1 MKTVAVL
8 AGLTALANAHATWQ
22 QLWKNGEDLE
32 STCARLPPSNSPIED
47 YTSTALQCNV
57 SPAAASG
64 KCGFAAGDTVTIE
77 MHQHNTRLCTEEGI
91 GGAHWGPVLAY
102 LSKVED
108 AATADGSSEFFKIYE
123 NTWKKAEGSTQG
135 DNDYW
140 GTKDLNYN
148 CGKLDFT
155 IPEDI
160 APGDYLLRAEAIAL
174 HAASASGGA
183 QHYVTCY
190 QLTVTGDGTATP
202 AGVKFPEAYSKTGEG
217 LGFSIHA
224 DLSEYPAPGPAL
236 YARGTKVDPQLLT
249 FGEISGVPKATGGA
263 SAPAASATV
272 APSSKVAVASSA
284 AATSA
289 AATSA
294 APASSAAAETPV
306 ASSAAASKPAA
317 TSAAASSVA
326 ATSAAETEAAT
337 SAAASSVVASA
348 PAASS
353 TAAPETGD
361 KKYNVDSFATYLEA
375 QPGSDAE
382 FDIAEFI
389 AWLEKIESGS
399 NTVEPSASASEVAAE
414 PTAAE
419 SSAAVKPTTTAV
431 ASQAPAQSSAAAGS
445 SKAASAPAK
454 TTLATVTKPQPT
466 SGSGSDS
473 DAEVKEYG
481 RCGGQGHTGS
491 TTCAS
496 GLTCKVQ
503 NPYYSQCVESSD
515 GGNAAQ
521 SSASKPT
528 TTKAAGASTT
538 KAAQPTAYPTAA
550 VSSKAAAASSAAAPI
565 ISKEAVASATPSA
578 SATPGADKLWTIE
591 ELIAFLEEA
600 AE

>member
-1 MKTVAVL
+1 MKTVAVI
-8 AGLTALANAHATWQ
+8 AGIAALANAHATWQ

-57 SPAAASG
+57 NPAPASG

-77 MHQHNTRLCTEEGI
+77 MHQHNSRLCTEEGI

-102 LSKVED
+102 MSKVED
-108 AATADGSSEFFKIYE
+108 AATADGSSDFFKIYE
-123 NTWKKAEGSTQG
+123 NTWKKAPGSAQG
-135 DNDYW
+135 DNDFW

-174 HAASASGGA
+174 HAASSSGGA

-202 AGVKFPEAYSKTGEG
+202 AGVKFPEAYSKTGPG
-217 LGFSIHA
+217 LGFSIHQ
-224 DLSEYPAPGPAL
+224 DMTEYPAPGPAL
-236 YARGTKVDPQLLT
+236 YARGTEATPQLLT
-249 FGEISGVPKATGGA
+249 FGEISGVPKPTGGA
-263 SAPAASATV
+263 SAPASSAVV
-272 APSSKVAVASSA
+272 APSSKAASSA

-294 APASSAAAETPV
+294 APASSV
-306 ASSAAASKPAA
+306 AP
-317 TSAAASSVA
+317 TSAS
-326 ATSAAETEAAT
+326 EAAT

-348 PAASS
+348 PVASS

-361 KKYNVDSFATYLEA
+361 EKYNVDSFAAYLEA

-382 FDIAEFI
+382 FDMAEFI

-399 NTVEPSASASEVAAE
+399 NTAE
-414 PTAAE
+414 PTA
-419 SSAAVKPTTTAV
+419 
-431 ASQAPAQSSAAAGS
+431 AQSSAAAVKPTVTAAASQAPAKS
-445 SKAASAPAK
+445 SAAAVSSAPAK

-466 SGSGSDS
+466 SGSGSGS
-473 DAEVKEYG
+473 DATVQAYG
-481 RCGGQGHTGS
+481 RCGGQDYTGGA
-491 TTCAS
+491 TCAS
-496 GLTCKVQ
+496 GYTCKVQ
-503 NPYYSQCVESSD
+503 NPYYSQCVPSED
-515 GGNAAQ
+515 GNAAQ
-521 SSASKPT
+521 PGASKPT
-528 TTKAAGASTT
+528 ATKPAAT
-538 KAAQPTAYPTAA
+538 PT
-550 VSSKAAAASSAAAPI
+550 AAASSAPVV
-565 ISKEAVASATPSA
+565 SKEAVPSA
-578 SATPGADKLWTIE
+578 SASAAPAADKLWTID
-591 ELIAFLEEA
+591 ELIAFLEKS

>member
-1 MKTVAVL
+1 MKTVAVI
-8 AGLTALANAHATWQ
+8 AGIAALANAHATWQ

-102 LSKVED
+102 MSKVDD
-108 AATADGSSEFFKIYE
+108 AATADGSSEFFKVYE
-123 NTWKKAEGSTQG
+123 NTWKKAPGSTQG

-174 HAASASGGA
+174 HAASSSGGA

-190 QLTVTGDGTATP
+190 QVTVTGDGTATP
-202 AGVKFPEAYSKTGEG
+202 AGVKFPEAYSKTGSG
-217 LGFSIHA
+217 LGFSIHQ
-224 DLSEYPAPGPAL
+224 DMSEYPAPGPAL

-263 SAPAASATV
+263 SASASSAVV
-272 APSSKVAVASSA
+272 APSSTAVASAAATSAAVTSAVPASSAPAETPIASSA
-284 AATSA
+284 AATSP
-289 AATSA
+289 A
-294 APASSAAAETPV
+294 APTSV
-306 ASSAAASKPAA
+306 ASAA
-317 TSAAASSVA
+317 TSAAASSA
-326 ATSAAETEAAT
+326 
-337 SAAASSVVASA
+337 VASA

-353 TAAPETGD
+353 TPAPETGD
-361 KKYNVDSFATYLEA
+361 KYNVDSFATYLEA

-382 FDIAEFI
+382 FTIEEFI

-399 NTVEPSASASEVAAE
+399 NTAE
-414 PTAAE
+414 PTAAQ
-419 SSAAVKPTTTAV
+419 SSAAAVKPTTP
-431 ASQAPAQSSAAAGS
+431 APASSAAAIS
-445 SKAASAPAK
+445 SAPAK
-454 TTLATVTKPQPT
+454 TTLSTVTKPQPT
-466 SGSGSDS
+466 SGSDSGSDV
-473 DAEVKEYG
+473 EVKAYG
-481 RCGGQGHTGS
+481 RCGGEGYTGS
-491 TTCAS
+491 STCAS
-496 GLTCKVQ
+496 GFTCKVQ
-503 NPYYSQCVESSD
+503 NPYYSQCVQSE
-515 GGNAAQ
+515 GNNAAQ
-521 SSASKPT
+521 PSASQPT
-528 TTKAAGASTT
+528 AATST
-538 KAAQPTAYPTAA
+538 AAQPTASKPAAGASSTKAATPTAT
-550 VSSKAAAASSAAAPI
+550 ASSTAPAV
-565 ISKEAVASATPSA
+565 SKEAIPSA
-578 SATPGADKLWTIE
+578 SASASAAPAADKLWTIQ

>member
-1 MKTVAVL
+1 
-8 AGLTALANAHATWQ
+8 
-22 QLWKNGEDLE
+22 
-32 STCARLPPSNSPIED
+32 
-47 YTSTALQCNV
+47 
-57 SPAAASG
+57 
-64 KCGFAAGDTVTIE
+64 

-102 LSKVED
+102 MSKVED

-224 DLSEYPAPGPAL
+224 PLSEYPAPGPAL

-263 SAPAASATV
+263 SAPASSATV
-272 APSSKVAVASSA
+272 AASSKAAVVSSA

-317 TSAAASSVA
+317 TSAAASSA
-326 ATSAAETEAAT
+326 APSSAAEAEPTEAAT
-337 SAAASSVVASA
+337 SAAASSVVASV

-361 KKYNVDSFATYLEA
+361 KKYNVDSFATYLET

-382 FDIAEFI
+382 FTIDEFI
-389 AWLEKIESGS
+389 AWLEKVESGS
-399 NTVEPSASASEVAAE
+399 NTAEPSVSASEVA
-414 PTAAE
+414 
-419 SSAAVKPTTTAV
+419 VKPTATAV
-431 ASQAPAQSSAAAGS
+431 ASQAPAQSSVAAGS
-445 SKAASAPAK
+445 SKAPSAPAK

-466 SGSGSDS
+466 SGSDS

-503 NPYYSQCVESSD
+503 NPYYSQCIKSSE

-521 SSASKPT
+521 PTAAVSS
-528 TTKAAGASTT
+528 KAAAAS
-538 KAAQPTAYPTAA
+538 PTAA
-550 VSSKAAAASSAAAPI
+550 VSSKAAAASSTAALV
-565 ISKEAVASATPSA
+565 ISKEAVSSAAPSA
-578 SATPGADKLWTIE
+578 SATPAADKLWTIE

>member
-1 MKTVAVL
+1 MKTVAVI
-8 AGLTALANAHATWQ
+8 AGIAALANAHATWQ

-57 SPAAASG
+57 NPAAASG

-102 LSKVED
+102 MSKVED

-174 HAASASGGA
+174 HAASSSGGA

-224 DLSEYPAPGPAL
+224 PLSEYPAPGPAL

-249 FGEISGVPKATGGA
+249 FGEIAGVPKPTGGA
-263 SAPAASATV
+263 SAPASSAAA
-272 APSSKVAVASSA
+272 APSSKAAVASSA

-306 ASSAAASKPAA
+306 ASSAAA
-317 TSAAASSVA
+317 TSAAAP
-326 ATSAAETEAAT
+326 TSAAEAEPTEAAT

-361 KKYNVDSFATYLEA
+361 NKYNVDSFATYLEA
-375 QPGSDAE
+375 QSGSDAE
-382 FDIAEFI
+382 FTIEEFI

-399 NTVEPSASASEVAAE
+399 NTAEPSASATEVAAE
-414 PTAAE
+414 PTAAQ
-419 SSAAVKPTTTAV
+419 SSAAAVKPSATAV
-431 ASQAPAQSSAAAGS
+431 ASQAPAQSSAAAVS
-445 SKAASAPAK
+445 SKAPAGPAK

-466 SGSGSDS
+466 SGSDSGSDTEIK
-473 DAEVKEYG
+473 AYG
-481 RCGGQGHTGS
+481 RCGGQDYTGS

-496 GLTCKVQ
+496 GYTCKVQ
-503 NPYYSQCVESSD
+503 NPYYSQCVKSE

-521 SSASKPT
+521 PSASKPT
-528 TTKAAGASTT
+528 ATKPAAGASST
-538 KAAQPTAYPTAA
+538 KAAQTTASPT
-550 VSSKAAAASSAAAPI
+550 AAASSAAPVV
-565 ISKEAVASATPSA
+565 SKEAAPSAAPSA
-578 SATPGADKLWTIE
+578 SAAPAADKLWTIE

>member
-8 AGLTALANAHATWQ
+8 AGMAALANAHATWQ

-57 SPAAASG
+57 NPAAASG
-64 KCGFAAGDTVTIE
+64 KCSYAAGDSVTIE
-77 MHQHNTRLCTEEGI
+77 MHQHNSRQCTEEGI

-108 AATADGSSEFFKIYE
+108 SATADGSSEFFKIYE
-123 NTWKKAEGSTQG
+123 NTWKKAEGSSQG
-135 DNDYW
+135 DGDYW

-148 CGKLDFT
+148 CGKLSFD
-155 IPEDI
+155 IPSDI

-174 HAASASGGA
+174 HAASSSGGA

-202 AGVKFPEAYSKTGEG
+202 AGVKFPEAYSKTGPG

-224 DLSEYPAPGPAL
+224 PLSEYPAPGPAL
-236 YARGTKVDPQLLT
+236 YARGTKAQPQLLT
-249 FGEISGVPKATGGA
+249 FGEIADVPAATGGA

-272 APSSKVAVASSA
+272 APSSAAASTSA

-289 AATSA
+289 A
-294 APASSAAAETPV
+294 APASSAAAETSAASEP
-306 ASSAAASKPAA
+306 ATPSSA
-317 TSAAASSVA
+317 VE
-326 ATSAAETEAAT
+326 AEPTEAAT
-337 SAAASSVVASA
+337 SAAASSIASA

-382 FDIAEFI
+382 FNIEEFI

-399 NTVEPSASASEVAAE
+399 NTAEPTASEVAAE
-414 PTAAE
+414 PT
-419 SSAAVKPTTTAV
+419 SAAVKPSATATT
-431 ASQAPAQSSAAAGS
+431 SQAPAQSAPAS
-445 SKAASAPAK
+445 SKAPAGPAK

-466 SGSGSDS
+466 SGSDS
-473 DAEVKEYG
+473 DVEVKAYG
-481 RCGGQGHTGS
+481 RCGGQGYTGS
-491 TTCAS
+491 STCAS
-496 GLTCKVQ
+496 GYTCKVQ
-503 NPYYSQCVESSD
+503 NPYYSQCVKSE
-515 GGNAAQ
+515 GGNAAPQ
-521 SSASKPT
+521 PSASKPT
-528 TTKAAGASTT
+528 AAPVTS
-538 KAAQPTAYPTAA
+538 
-550 VSSKAAAASSAAAPI
+550 AAAASSAAPVASSTAPVI
-565 ISKEAVASATPSA
+565 TKEAVSSATPSA
-578 SATPGADKLWTIE
+578 SAAPGADKLWTIE